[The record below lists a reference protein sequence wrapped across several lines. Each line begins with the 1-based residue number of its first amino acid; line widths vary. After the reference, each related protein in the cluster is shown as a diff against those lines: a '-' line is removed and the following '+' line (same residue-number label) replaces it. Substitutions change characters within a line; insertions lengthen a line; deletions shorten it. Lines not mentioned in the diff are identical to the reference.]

1 MIQQEKTNK
10 RLEKLKSESVYQS
23 QSEALQDLNRL
34 IKLQDFK
41 GLKLRVMQIYKEREE
56 QERII
61 EEQQE
66 IMV

>member
-1 MIQQEKTNK
+1 M
-10 RLEKLKSESVYQS
+10 
-23 QSEALQDLNRL
+23 QDLNRL
-34 IKLQDFK
+34 IKLQDFE

-66 IMV
+66 IMVQFKEQMD